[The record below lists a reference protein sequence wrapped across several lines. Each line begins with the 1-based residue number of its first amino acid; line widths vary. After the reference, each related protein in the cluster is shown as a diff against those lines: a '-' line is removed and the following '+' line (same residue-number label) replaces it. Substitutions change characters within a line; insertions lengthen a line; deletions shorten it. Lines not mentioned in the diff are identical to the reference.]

1 MRKIFG
7 IIDVPEKATHA
18 QIHGVTETGAIGP
31 RLKIE
36 ARPGEWADLF
46 PVNEISQEWLL
57 GYVESGAYRL
67 AFWAVDAAGKKTR
80 LGATSGAVRVDPLP
94 ARTVKKKPEGA
105 TAPTGSGGGLDSVS
119 LFALLREMNESA
131 DKKAREFYA
140 MQTERDRVFY
150 ATLLSAQQ
158 RPQIVQ
164 AAPLAVVEHDDDDD
178 DDDERGTE
186 TTDSVIRILKALGE
200 EVGPLLGKF
209 AKGAAEKVIEG
220 GPAEVAP

>member
-1 MRKIFG
+1 MKLFG
-7 IIDVPEKATHA
+7 VIDAPEKATHA

-36 ARPGEWADLF
+36 AQPGQWADLF
-46 PVNEISQEWLL
+46 PVSEISAEWLL
-57 GYVESGAYRL
+57 GYVEPGAYRL
-67 AFWAVDAAGKKTR
+67 AFWAVDASGKKVR
-80 LGATSGAVRVDPLP
+80 LGATSGAVRIDPLP
-94 ARTVKKKPEGA
+94 ARAMKKKPTDGA
-105 TAPTGSGGGLDSVS
+105 AAPSSSGLDSVQ

-150 ATLLSAQQ
+150 QTILSAQA

-164 AAPLAVVEHDDDDD
+164 AAPLAVVERDQ
-178 DDDERGTE
+178 DDEDEEPGTDP
-186 TTDSVIRILKALGE
+186 TDSVIRILKALGE

-220 GPAEVAP
+220 GGEAVP